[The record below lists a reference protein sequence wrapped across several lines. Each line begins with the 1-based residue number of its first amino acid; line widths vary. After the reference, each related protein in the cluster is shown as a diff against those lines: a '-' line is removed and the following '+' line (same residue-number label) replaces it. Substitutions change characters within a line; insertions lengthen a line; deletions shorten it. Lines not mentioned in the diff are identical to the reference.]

1 MRKQLLFVINRTL
14 FDIHSWK
21 LSRSARHPIS
31 GKTYRL
37 SSLSV
42 IMSVPMVPL
51 GQSSFLCLLL
61 PFLSAVKA
69 VLSLFRHKSLLC
81 PQKQQESLAKVF
93 FSPLVTENRGGTGC
107 SDKTKGCNATSRQN
121 MSNSSFARIWWLKAI
136 HNTYHNIGV
145 ILN

>member
-14 FDIHSWK
+14 FDIHSWG
-21 LSRSARHPIS
+21 LSRYARHPIS

-81 PQKQQESLAKVF
+81 PQKQQESLSKY
-93 FSPLVTENRGGTGC
+93 FSPLVTENRGGQAALTKQR
-107 SDKTKGCNATSRQN
+107 DATPHHVKTCPILLLQESAG
-121 MSNSSFARIWWLKAI
+121 LKLFTTHTI
-136 HNTYHNIGV
+136 IFRV